1 MVADYNDDA
10 RFSSEF
16 IRGATLIVFYVF
28 AGMAFLFP
36 VAAYLLFLAIV
47 NGRPHATVV
56 SGPWDFAG
64 VLFATSGFWLLG
76 GPLTLTTFHARWRPA
91 FMRGETTELAGGD
104 WAFLWVLPWVF
115 YFALVFGGSF
125 WLLWRRRNW
134 TVIYNLP
141 VHMLDEVFAYVLGQL
156 GLSATR
162 SGNRVMI
169 RSGTAAASEPAS
181 EAIQPASDINGG
193 RAMLSTE
200 PSAPAREN
208 DERTLATVVL
218 DPFPAMHHVSLY
230 WQNAN
235 DTIRRDVEAELARK
249 LLDTESPE
257 NPAAGWLLTVSS
269 CLFSAIFLGLVCF
282 VILVMRR

>member
-1 MVADYNDDA
+1 LLVTISTLD
-10 RFSSEF
+10 FEVLF
-16 IRGATLIVFYVF
+16 RGAILIVFYVF
-28 AGMAFLFP
+28 AGMAFMFP
-36 VAAYLLFLAIV
+36 VAAYLLFLAII

-91 FMRGETTELAGGD
+91 FMRGETTELAGGE

-125 WLLWRRRNW
+125 LLLWRRRRW
-134 TVIYNLP
+134 TVIYNMP
-141 VHMLDEVFAYVLGQL
+141 PHMLDEILANVLGQL
-156 GLSATR
+156 GLTGSR

-169 RSGTAAASEPAS
+169 RSADGAASEPTS
-181 EAIQPASDINGG
+181 EAIQPASGRTSG

-200 PSAPAREN
+200 PLAPASFKEQ
-208 DERTLATVVL
+208 DEPGLATVVL

-230 WQNAN
+230 WQQGNQ
-235 DTIRRDVEAELARK
+235 TVRRDVEAELARK
-249 LLDTESPE
+249 LLDTESPD
-257 NPAAGWLLTVSS
+257 NHAAGWLLTVSS
-269 CLFSAIFLGLVCF
+269 CLFSAIFLGLVFF
-282 VILVMRR
+282 VFLVMRR